1 LENLVAMFQDGGFFM
16 WPILLCLVFAA
27 AISLDRIF
35 YLYVRASLDT
45 AHFLGEIHKLVLA
58 EGMGRALRLCTA
70 EPDALVPRV
79 VKAGLLC
86 AAEEDADL
94 QSAVDEAVLD
104 AAPRVTRRIG
114 YLGMLANVA
123 TLLGLLGTIQGLIQA
138 FDAVS
143 GASPEAKAELLA
155 QGIAVAMYT
164 TFFGLVVAIPT
175 LVLQSFVQARANA
188 LLDDLEGTAVKVVNL
203 LIARRRRRATEATVV
218 PTATGG
224 ASL

>member
-1 LENLVAMFQDGGFFM
+1 MENLVAMFQDGGFFM

-45 AHFLGEIHKLVLA
+45 QHFLAEVHKLVLA

-79 VKAGLLC
+79 VKAGLL
-86 AAEEDADL
+86 AATEEDAVVQAAL
-94 QSAVDEAVLD
+94 DEAVLD
-104 AAPRVTRRIG
+104 VAPRVTRRIA

-143 GASPEAKAELLA
+143 GASAEAKAELLA

-175 LVLQSFVQARANA
+175 LVLQAFVQARANA
-188 LLDDLEGTAVKVVNL
+188 LLDDLEGASVKIANL
-203 LIARRRRRATEATVV
+203 LSARRRRRAADAVSATVDGG
-218 PTATGG
+218 PTP
-224 ASL
+224 